1 MDYPLLM
8 RLIEGVGDLGGVLEQ
23 QRDRQRATQQSLR
36 QRLAFQVFHY
46 QEVSAVVM
54 ANVVKR
60 TDVGMRKP
68 RDAARLKFEAL
79 ARFRVRGHL
88 AGENLNR
95 DCAA

>member
-23 QRDRQRATQQSLR
+23 QRDLQRATQSLR

-46 QEVSAVVM
+46 QEVIAIVM

-60 TDVGMRKP
+60 TDVRMGKL

-79 ARFRVRGHL
+79 S
-88 AGENLNR
+88 
-95 DCAA
+95 